1 MSTKPRPKPV
11 DRDRLLA
18 AFKDV
23 HPGLPSH
30 TRLDMIFTNLVHA
43 IADEIEG
50 KRA

>member
-1 MSTKPRPKPV
+1 MTTRTRPKPV
-11 DRDRLLA
+11 DRAKLMA

-30 TRLDMIFTNLVHA
+30 TRLDMILTNLVHA